1 MKKILL
7 LLCLFISCS
16 VFADAKDT
24 LKERLAKIDGFYA
37 QFTQVVSTADNQL
50 IQEGNGE
57 FWLNRPNYFNWQLN
71 QPDKTTIV
79 SDGKDI
85 WIYMPEV
92 EQVTVMSLKQAV
104 DNRLLLL
111 ITDSKSEVWL
121 DYQVEQNEDSF
132 TLKPINATQQSYII
146 RVLATGTIVDFTI
159 VEEDGQQSFY
169 QLSHQKLGQIDSK
182 KFIFTVPDDVII
194 DDQR

>member
-24 LKERLAKIDGFYA
+24 LKERLAKIDGFYS

-111 ITDSKSEVWL
+111 ITDSKSEVWQ

-146 RVLATGTIVDFTI
+146 RVLATGIIVDFTI